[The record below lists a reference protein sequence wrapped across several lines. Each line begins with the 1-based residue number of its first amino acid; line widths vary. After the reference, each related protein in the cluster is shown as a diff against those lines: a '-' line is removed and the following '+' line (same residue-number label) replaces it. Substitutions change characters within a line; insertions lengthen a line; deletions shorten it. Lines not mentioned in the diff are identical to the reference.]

1 MLTMNRIILF
11 FIFTAIFTVVYGTSA
26 VTSEPTEEE
35 IEEVMSFFEEI
46 VDTIDGIGI
55 FTHNTT
61 IALPMFIP
69 GFGVV
74 WGLFSAYSTGFAY
87 SAIATANPE
96 VAQLN
101 PLAILLT
108 PFGLMEVA
116 AYSIGMSR
124 SALLAKNV
132 FQKNWNYIKNERN
145 IIAAEIGIV
154 ITLLLIGGI
163 VEMWM
168 IETAQGIED
177 VEFSLNSQNQCELEP
192 DPGLCKAY
200 FPKYYFDEEAQ
211 ACQEFIYGGC
221 GGVVPFDT
229 MDECT
234 QQCSTKP

>member
-1 MLTMNRIILF
+1 MLTVNRIIMF
-11 FIFTAIFTVVYGTSA
+11 FIFTAIFAVVYGSSA
-26 VTSEPTEEE
+26 ILSEPTEEE
-35 IEEVMSFFEEI
+35 VQEIMDFFEEI

-55 FTHNTT
+55 FAHNTT
-61 IALPMFIP
+61 IAIPMFIP
-69 GFGVV
+69 GFGVA

-87 SAIATANPE
+87 SAIAAANPE

-101 PLAILLT
+101 PLAVLLT

-132 FQKNWNYIKNERN
+132 FQKNWVHIKNERN

-168 IETAQGIED
+168 IETAQGMEGI
-177 VEFSLNSQNQCELEP
+177 
-192 DPGLCKAY
+192 
-200 FPKYYFDEEAQ
+200 
-211 ACQEFIYGGC
+211 
-221 GGVVPFDT
+221 T
-229 MDECT
+229 
-234 QQCSTKP
+234 

>member
-87 SAIATANPE
+87 SAIAAANTDL
-96 VAQLN
+96 AQLN

-108 PFGLMEVA
+108 PFGLMEMA
-116 AYSIGMSR
+116 SYSLAMSR
-124 SALLAKNV
+124 STLLAKDV
-132 FQKNWNYIKNERN
+132 LQKNWNQIKTDKL
-145 IIAAEIGIV
+145 IISIEIGIV
-154 ITLLLIGGI
+154 VTLLLIGGI

-168 IETAQGIED
+168 IETAQGME
-177 VEFSLNSQNQCELEP
+177 
-192 DPGLCKAY
+192 G
-200 FPKYYFDEEAQ
+200 
-211 ACQEFIYGGC
+211 
-221 GGVVPFDT
+221 
-229 MDECT
+229 
-234 QQCSTKP
+234 

>member
-55 FTHNTT
+55 FAHNTT

-87 SAIATANPE
+87 SAIAAANTDL
-96 VAQLN
+96 AQLN

-108 PFGLMEVA
+108 PFGLMEMA
-116 AYSIGMSR
+116 SYSLAMSR
-124 SALLAKNV
+124 STLLAKDV
-132 FQKNWNYIKNERN
+132 FQKNWNQIKTDKL
-145 IIAAEIGIV
+145 IISIEIGIV
-154 ITLLLIGGI
+154 VTLLLIGGI

-168 IETAQGIED
+168 IETAQGME
-177 VEFSLNSQNQCELEP
+177 
-192 DPGLCKAY
+192 G
-200 FPKYYFDEEAQ
+200 
-211 ACQEFIYGGC
+211 
-221 GGVVPFDT
+221 
-229 MDECT
+229 
-234 QQCSTKP
+234 

>member
-46 VDTIDGIGI
+46 IDTIDGIGI

-87 SAIATANPE
+87 SAIAAANTDL
-96 VAQLN
+96 AQLN

-108 PFGLMEVA
+108 PFGLMEMA
-116 AYSIGMSR
+116 SYSLAMSR
-124 SALLAKNV
+124 STLLAKDV
-132 FQKNWNYIKNERN
+132 FQKNWNQIKTDKL
-145 IIAAEIGIV
+145 IISIEIGIV
-154 ITLLLIGGI
+154 VTLLLIGGI

-168 IETAQGIED
+168 IETAQGME
-177 VEFSLNSQNQCELEP
+177 
-192 DPGLCKAY
+192 G
-200 FPKYYFDEEAQ
+200 
-211 ACQEFIYGGC
+211 
-221 GGVVPFDT
+221 
-229 MDECT
+229 
-234 QQCSTKP
+234 